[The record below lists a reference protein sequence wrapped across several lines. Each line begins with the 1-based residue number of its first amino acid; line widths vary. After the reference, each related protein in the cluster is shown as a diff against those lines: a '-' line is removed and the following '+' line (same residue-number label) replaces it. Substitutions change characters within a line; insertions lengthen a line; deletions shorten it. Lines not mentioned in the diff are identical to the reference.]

1 MNTHRAYQVRA
12 RRSTSIY
19 LVVVVVVILAVLG
32 VLVAGAVAD
41 VAAEISPA
49 LEGRSV
55 R

>member
-1 MNTHRAYQVRA
+1 MNTHRAYQLRA

-19 LVVVVVVILAVLG
+19 LVVFVVAILAVLA

-41 VAAEISPA
+41 VAAGIAPA
-49 LEGRSV
+49 LEGSV